1 MAILTGNDGALKV
14 NGKNVLALR
23 NFSVEIT
30 RDTIETTTMG
40 KDVRSYVGGLANF
53 SGSADFYFDPDTATD
68 GFDAAGATFNP
79 NTGSAGDAIVTVVA
93 YLKSDASNDIA
104 FSGNCILTGYT
115 VNSTM
120 DGMVEGS
127 LSFQG
132 SGNSSDVGIA
142 FSTTGNV

>member
-1 MAILTGNDGALKV
+1 MAILVGNDGALKI

-40 KDVRSYVGGLANF
+40 KDVRSYVGGLASF

-68 GFDAAGATFNP
+68 GFDAAETTFNP
-79 NTGSAGDAIVTVVA
+79 TTGAVGDAIVSVVA

-104 FSGNCILTGYT
+104 FAGNCILTGYT

-132 SGNSSDVGIA
+132 SGDGSDVGVA
-142 FSTTGNV
+142 FTTTGNV

>member
-14 NGKNVLALR
+14 NGKNVLSLR

-40 KDVRSYVGGLANF
+40 KDVRSYVGGLASF

-68 GFDAAGATFNP
+68 GFDAAETTFNP
-79 NTGSAGDAIVTVVA
+79 TTGAVGDAIVSVVA

-104 FSGNCILTGYT
+104 FAGNCILTGYT

-132 SGNSSDVGIA
+132 SGDGSDIGIA
-142 FSTTGNV
+142 FTTSGNV

>member
-1 MAILTGNDGALKV
+1 MAVLTGNDGALKI

-23 NFSVEIT
+23 NFSIEIT
-30 RDTIETTTMG
+30 RDTIETTHMG
-40 KDVRSYVGGLANF
+40 KDVRSYVAGLSSF

-68 GFDAAGATFNP
+68 GFDAAETTFNP
-79 NTGSAGDAIVTVVA
+79 TTGSVGDAIVSVVA
-93 YLKSDASNDIA
+93 YVKSDATNDIA
-104 FSGNCILTGYT
+104 FSANCVLTGYT

-132 SGNSSDVGIA
+132 SGDGSDIGIA

>member
-14 NGKNVLALR
+14 NGKNVLSLR

-40 KDVRSYVGGLANF
+40 KDVRSYVGGLASF

-68 GFDAAGATFNP
+68 GFDAAETTFNP
-79 NTGSAGDAIVTVVA
+79 TTGAVGDAIVTVIA

-132 SGNSSDVGIA
+132 SGDGSDVGIA

>member
-1 MAILTGNDGALKV
+1 MAIMVGNDGAMKI

-23 NFSVEIT
+23 NISMEIT
-30 RDTIETTTMG
+30 RDTIETTHMG
-40 KDVRSYVGGLANF
+40 KDVRSYVAGLASF

-68 GFDAAGATFNP
+68 GFDAAETTFNP
-79 NTGSAGDAIVTVVA
+79 TTGNVGDAVVDLVA

-104 FSGNCILTGYT
+104 FTGKCLITGYT
-115 VNSTM
+115 INSTM

-127 LSFQG
+127 LTFQG
-132 SGNSSDVGIA
+132 SGDSSDNGVA

>member
-14 NGKNVLALR
+14 NGKNVLSLR

-40 KDVRSYVGGLANF
+40 KDVRSYVGGLASF

-68 GFDAAGATFNP
+68 GFDAAETTFNP
-79 NTGSAGDAIVTVVA
+79 TTGAVGDAIVSVIA

-132 SGNSSDVGIA
+132 SGDGSDVGIA
-142 FSTTGNV
+142 FTATGNV